1 MATTTISKPATLV
14 GKSIRRVEDPRLIT
28 GTATYVDDIKMP
40 GMHHACIVR
49 SPHGAALIKGI
60 NSKAALERP
69 GVVAVFTGADV
80 KGLGAVPTAASLPGL
95 RVPHHHLLAQDRVYY
110 VGHPVAVVVATDRYL
125 AADAADL
132 VEVDYEP
139 MPAVA
144 DPEKAIAPGA
154 PAVHPE
160 WPDNIAFNFHQE
172 GGDTAQAFRDAEVV
186 VKQRI
191 TSQRLIPT
199 SIETRGVVAEW
210 RPGDKSINM
219 FSSTQIPHLLR
230 SLVAGILGMPENRLH
245 VVTPEVGGGF
255 GSKLNV
261 YAEEALMCYIAKSI
275 GKPVKWVESRR
286 ENFQCTIHGRGHVDY
301 YEVAARRDGTML
313 GLKLKL
319 IQDLGAYHQLL
330 TAAIPTLSVL
340 MMPGLYKFKS
350 ISADI
355 VGVFTNCVPTDAY
368 RGAGRPEATHGIE
381 RMVDILAAE
390 LKMDPAEIRL
400 KNFVGNDEFPYATTT
415 GLTYDSGNYAA
426 PLHKALDAVDYK
438 ARRQEQA
445 EGRRAGKLMGIGL
458 STYGEIC
465 AMGPSAAMPAGGW
478 ESATVKIEPSG
489 KVTVLTGA
497 SPHGQGEETTFAQI
511 VADELGVDI
520 NDVMVVHGD
529 TSVVQYG
536 IGTFGSRGTA
546 VGGAALYYA
555 LQELKAK
562 IRKFGA
568 MLLGSENVILV
579 GGACV
584 DQTSGKSVS
593 FGEMVAAAHLAKTLP
608 PNTQP
613 GLVATYFWE
622 PPNFTFPFGA
632 HVVVTEVD
640 RDTGEID
647 IRRYVAV
654 DDCGKV
660 INPLLVSGQV
670 HGGVAQGLGQALW
683 EEAVYDENAQ
693 LVTGELTDYALP
705 KAHFMPFIE
714 SSHTETPSPVNPLG
728 VKGVGEAGT
737 IGCSPAVVNSVVDAL
752 APLGVRH
759 IDMPLTP
766 EKIWKLIQAGQA
778 QPVAGGQA

>member
-1 MATTTISKPATLV
+1 MATTTMKPATLV
-14 GKSIRRVEDPRLIT
+14 GKRIRRREDPRLIT
-28 GTATYVDDIKMP
+28 GTAVYLDDIKMP
-40 GMHHACIVR
+40 GMHHACVVR
-49 SPHGAALIKGI
+49 SPHAAAKIKSI
-60 NSKAALERP
+60 NSKPATDRP

-80 KGLGAVPTAASLPGL
+80 KDLGAVPCAASLPGL

-110 VGHPVAVVVATDRYL
+110 AGHPVAVVVATDRYV

-132 VEVDYEP
+132 VEVEYEP
-139 MPAVA
+139 LPAVA
-144 DPEKAIAPGA
+144 DPEKALAAGA

-160 WPDNIAFNFHQE
+160 WPDNVAFTFHQE
-172 GGDTAQAFRDAEVV
+172 GGDTNQAFRDAEVV

-210 RPGDKSINM
+210 RAGERSLNL
-219 FSSTQIPHLLR
+219 FSSTQIPHLMR
-230 SLVAGILGMPENRLH
+230 TMVAGILGMPENHLR
-245 VVTPEVGGGF
+245 VITPEVGGGF

-261 YAEEALMCYIAKSI
+261 YAEEALMAFIARRI
-275 GKPVKWVESRR
+275 NKPVKWVESRR

-301 YEVAARRDGTML
+301 FELAARRDGTML
-313 GLKLKL
+313 GLRLKL
-319 IQDLGAYHQLL
+319 IQDIGAYHQLL
-330 TAAIPTLSVL
+330 TPAIPTLSVL

-350 ISADI
+350 VSADI
-355 VGVFTNCVPTDAY
+355 VGAFTNCVPTDAY

-381 RMVDILAAE
+381 RMVDILASE
-390 LKMDPAEIRL
+390 LHMDPAEIRL
-400 KNFVGNDEFPYATTT
+400 KNFVQPDEFPYATPT
-415 GLTYDSGNYAA
+415 GLSYDSGNYAA
-426 PLHKALDAVDYK
+426 PLQKALAEVGY
-438 ARRQEQA
+438 ASLRGQQEQA
-445 EGRRAGKLMGIGL
+445 RAEGRLIGIGI

-465 AMGPSAAMPAGGW
+465 AMGPSPALPAGGW

-489 KVTVLTGA
+489 KVTVMTGA

-520 NDVMVVHGD
+520 DDVLVVHGD
-529 TSVVQYG
+529 TAVVQYG

-555 LQELKAK
+555 LQDLKAK
-562 IRKFGA
+562 IKKFGA
-568 MLLGSENVILV
+568 MMLGSESVTLS

-584 DQTSGKSVS
+584 DDVAGKSVK
-593 FGEMVAAAHLAKTLP
+593 FAEVAAAAYHAKQLP
-608 PNTQP
+608 PNTEP
-613 GLVATYFWE
+613 GLVATRFWE

-640 RDTGEID
+640 RDTGQIE

-654 DDCGKV
+654 DDCGKI
-660 INPLLVSGQV
+660 INPLIVDGQV

-683 EEAVYDENAQ
+683 EEAVYGDNGQ
-693 LVTGELTDYALP
+693 LITGELTDYALP
-705 KAHFMPFIE
+705 KAHLMPWIE

-766 EKIWKLIQAGQA
+766 EKIWQLIQH
-778 QPVAGGQA
+778 GGRA